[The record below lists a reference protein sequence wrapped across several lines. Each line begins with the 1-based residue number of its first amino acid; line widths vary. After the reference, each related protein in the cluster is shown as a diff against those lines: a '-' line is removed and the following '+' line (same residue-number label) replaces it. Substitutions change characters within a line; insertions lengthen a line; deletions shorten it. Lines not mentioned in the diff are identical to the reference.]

1 MRYFLFVFF
10 LSIIPIFCF
19 PAEDDAS
26 DSLKKAFL
34 SAESDSLRIDAALGL
49 GRYYSRKDPAKAI
62 EYAHTARQLAEKSGS
77 KNQAFSS
84 LILQGVIYKNL
95 GKYDNAVDNYL
106 KALNIA
112 KSLNDDAGRSV
123 CLNNLGSVYQAQ
135 NDLDQALDYFQQS
148 LEIEESLGIKEN
160 ISLRQYNLGTIFEL
174 KGKLDRAYA
183 YYYNS
188 LLTEQEIGNQEGI
201 YYAYYGLAGVDI
213 KRGNYENAKLYL
225 NKALELAKETDDFA
239 GIAICLLERGKL
251 HKEQNN
257 IQAAIQDIRK
267 SIRYADKVNFKNE
280 MREGY
285 FQLADLYS
293 KKGRFENAFSYQ
305 RQYIVLNDSLSSVE
319 MASKIAEIK
328 TQYKVEEKER
338 EIAFLQEKEEL
349 LKRQAQKEKRN
360 RYFLLI
366 TLVIAMI
373 FALANLRRIT
383 SRFRYVLLI
392 SVITFV
398 SLLLLAAILLF
409 IKNQSFA
416 FSLNQY
422 FVSLLNVF
430 SIAVLPIFLAI
441 LIAERVLMSKRL
453 RMAKDVS
460 EKISKLD
467 SPDDK
472 QHIVFVAENNK
483 DKLDI
488 CMDCLLYL
496 EASDNYSAVVYLEN
510 GNLKKTLLRGSL
522 TYMEKQTSGF
532 ENVVRCHRSYI
543 VNILKVSSLTGNAQ
557 GYKLHFLETDIEIPV
572 SRRFPKEIL
581 QKIRNW
587 LSD

>member
-201 YYAYYGLAGVDI
+201 YYAYYGL
-213 KRGNYENAKLYL
+213 
-225 NKALELAKETDDFA
+225 
-239 GIAICLLERGKL
+239 
-251 HKEQNN
+251 
-257 IQAAIQDIRK
+257 
-267 SIRYADKVNFKNE
+267 
-280 MREGY
+280 
-285 FQLADLYS
+285 
-293 KKGRFENAFSYQ
+293 
-305 RQYIVLNDSLSSVE
+305 
-319 MASKIAEIK
+319 
-328 TQYKVEEKER
+328 
-338 EIAFLQEKEEL
+338 
-349 LKRQAQKEKRN
+349 
-360 RYFLLI
+360 
-366 TLVIAMI
+366 
-373 FALANLRRIT
+373 
-383 SRFRYVLLI
+383 
-392 SVITFV
+392 
-398 SLLLLAAILLF
+398 
-409 IKNQSFA
+409 
-416 FSLNQY
+416 
-422 FVSLLNVF
+422 
-430 SIAVLPIFLAI
+430 
-441 LIAERVLMSKRL
+441 
-453 RMAKDVS
+453 
-460 EKISKLD
+460 
-467 SPDDK
+467 
-472 QHIVFVAENNK
+472 
-483 DKLDI
+483 
-488 CMDCLLYL
+488 
-496 EASDNYSAVVYLEN
+496 
-510 GNLKKTLLRGSL
+510 
-522 TYMEKQTSGF
+522 
-532 ENVVRCHRSYI
+532 
-543 VNILKVSSLTGNAQ
+543 
-557 GYKLHFLETDIEIPV
+557 
-572 SRRFPKEIL
+572 
-581 QKIRNW
+581 
-587 LSD
+587 